1 MSVSGIDVSQGFTG
15 TWQSGLSRVQSRETD
30 YGEMARN
37 LLADRDG
44 NGDGAL
50 SASELGMS
58 RSRFADLD
66 TNGDGV
72 VSPEELAA
80 HLEKSGKG
88 DNPALRRMAA
98 AIIQEQD
105 ADGDGKISRAES
117 SFSDEEFEACDKDG
131 DGFLTEDE
139 LVQAMG
145 GGGGGGL
152 EAAMRNAAEGD
163 GSPAGDDRKGTFPL
177 GEEERKKASGPSVT
191 QDLNGDGVV
200 SAEEMQAVL
209 EHGLAKA
216 RAMAARG
223 ELRLERVGLADVSG
237 TPEAVGRP
245 DGPGGPGESNGPGA
259 AAETGVAGAVSTA
272 SRNGAKGTTGH
283 RGRNAGSAAGTDAAY
298 MTQEMADAGEQTQGA
313 AATRPAPPWLLRRAM
328 DAYGDRMADS
338 AEAYAAG
345 AGTDA
350 AGRPYRERGM
360 SMVGTVFAGQG

>member
-15 TWQSGLSRVQSRETD
+15 TWQSGLSRGLSRETD

-37 LLADRDG
+37 LLADRDE

-58 RSRFADLD
+58 RRRFADLD

-117 SFSDEEFEACDKDG
+117 SFSDEEFDACDKDG

-145 GGGGGGL
+145 GGDGGL
-152 EAAMRNAAEGD
+152 EAAMRNAADGD
-163 GSPAGDDRKGTFPL
+163 SPPEGDDRKGTYPL

-216 RAMAARG
+216 RSMAASG
-223 ELRLERVGLADVSG
+223 ELRFERVGLADVSSA
-237 TPEAVGRP
+237 PAAPDSP
-245 DGPGGPGESNGPGA
+245 DGVGGPGESNGPGNTA
-259 AAETGVAGAVSTA
+259 GTGVAGAVSTG

-283 RGRNAGSAAGTDAAY
+283 RGRNAGSSPGTDTAY
-298 MTQEMADAGEQTQGA
+298 ITQEMADAGERTQGA

-328 DAYGDRMADS
+328 DAYSDRIAD
-338 AEAYAAG
+338 AAG
-345 AGTDA
+345 ASGTEAGMDA

-360 SMVGTVFAGQG
+360 PMTGTVFAGLG